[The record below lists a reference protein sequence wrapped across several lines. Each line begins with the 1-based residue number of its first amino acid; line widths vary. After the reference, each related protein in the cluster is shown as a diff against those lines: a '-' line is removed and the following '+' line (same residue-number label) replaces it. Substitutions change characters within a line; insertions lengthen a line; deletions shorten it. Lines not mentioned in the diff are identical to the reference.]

1 MNLKELT
8 KQKYFTP
15 NFFKPS
21 NVLPSMMNKKI
32 EADKL
37 PNLLKK
43 SFKNLEG
50 VSAQHK
56 EIADYLNALL
66 DNAVKGTPIPSDL
79 IAKLK
84 KNSFLRENGDSK
96 RKAIQGINTDLGEI
110 FGSLWAAYN
119 GKYFGLKPK
128 DVCIF
133 FPSADNEP
141 LYDYV
146 IYAKVPVSAD
156 GKKTVCEHKRV
167 NAKNKTTMSTQKT
180 TLVSAKTSGTANTI
194 KFHDIINKL
203 KGKPELY
210 KWWSS
215 GPPTIQFLVAEHLAT
230 RGPQLG
236 PVYALY
242 ELCSDGHVTR
252 NIMST
257 KTLKTIVKLYES
269 SPGTIPGNAKRK
281 ITELADTGDLA
292 KIGSAIKPLCIEDST
307 LKERYISGNNVMLT
321 SNKTGVDAAEKDMLL
336 GYLSV
341 ACEKIISKVMGDKG
355 SNSGLHLDD
364 FVKDALSGEV
374 DYMVYN
380 IGGTLKPTYNFAS
393 KDSLN
398 FGGGPRSKNSM
409 SGRMIKNGLSDA
421 LGFGPHF
428 H

>member
-8 KQKYFTP
+8 PDKYFTP

-21 NVLPSMMNKKI
+21 NVLPNHMDKKI
-32 EADKL
+32 EAEKL
-37 PNLLKK
+37 PALLKK
-43 SFKNLEG
+43 SFKDLEKISG
-50 VSAQHK
+50 LHK
-56 EIADYLNALL
+56 DIAAYLTALV
-66 DNAVKGTPIPSDL
+66 DHATSNKTIPSDL
-79 IAKLK
+79 IQRLK
-84 KNSFLRENGDSK
+84 KNPFLKEKGDSK

-141 LYDYV
+141 LYDYI
-146 IYAKVPVSAD
+146 IYAKVPAAAG
-156 GKKTVCEHKRV
+156 GKKSNVCEHKRG
-167 NAKNKTTMSTQKT
+167 NAKKPGTLSSQKT
-180 TLVSAKTSGTANTI
+180 TLVSAKTAGTANTI
-194 KFHDIINKL
+194 KFHDIIDKL

-210 KWWSS
+210 EFWSK
-215 GPPTIQFLVAEHLAT
+215 GPPTIQFLVAQHLAT

-236 PVYALY
+236 PIYGVFELCADGHIKKDIMPKKTLDIIVGLY
-242 ELCSDGHVTR
+242 ET
-252 NIMST
+252 T
-257 KTLKTIVKLYES
+257 
-269 SPGTIPGNAKRK
+269 PGTVPSNAKK
-281 ITELADTGDLA
+281 SITQLADSGDLE
-292 KIGSAIKPLCIEDST
+292 KIGSAIKGICMEDST
-307 LKERYISGNNVMLT
+307 LKERYISGNKLMLK
-321 SNKTGVDAAEKDMLL
+321 SNKSSVVAAERDILL

-341 ACEKIISKVMGDKG
+341 AAEKIISKVMGDKG
-355 SNSGLHLDD
+355 GDLAMDD

-380 IGGTLKPTYNFAS
+380 IGGTLVPTYNFAS
-393 KDSLN
+393 KDALE

-409 SGRMIKNGLSDA
+409 SGRMAKNGLSDA